1 MVSDHTSLMTH
12 VGNLSLVPTRMKH
25 APTPGRSL
33 GDQRQTSPAIALG
46 HLILPPSRQPYSR
59 GERFQQVVIQLHQL
73 TGLITPACDRYVQC
87 LLVGANPSV
96 FNTQRRWLQPWSCRL
111 SIYHSRTFPTSG
123 LHFPPKSPAWSQ
135 VIQST
140 ITKRSKEG
148 TNHNSHEWETPLDF
162 NHKLSSKHSVC

>member
-1 MVSDHTSLMTH
+1 MPLHPEEVLATKDRLARPSPWVTSFFLLH
-12 VGNLSLVPTRMKH
+12 DSLTV
-25 APTPGRSL
+25 
-33 GDQRQTSPAIALG
+33 
-46 HLILPPSRQPYSR
+46 
-59 GERFQQVVIQLHQL
+59 GERGFSQVVIQLHQL

-123 LHFPPKSPAWSQ
+123 LHFPPKSPARSQ